1 MSQISGQMEWLLE
14 TLEQDYSVP
23 VPPEAAK
30 IKLSQLVGKLG
41 FFYEK
46 VRNAVDYNEEHLIRR
61 NSINRF
67 LRRNLFLLQE
77 KDALKISQA
86 LIFEF
91 IRAKYLPN
99 DSLPESAIDE
109 LGAIIGKYV
118 FILSKTPGAVLGDL
132 DRINEWVVTLASC
145 EIDEYFFSPEKD
157 LAMANLMYSHLIDNL
172 AFTKSEIDEKEKNLQ
187 IYIAV
192 LKNLLKADPS
202 FLAYRLLKLY
212 FPDWNS
218 LDEAKLLEF
227 IRGIKEIKEKIDK
240 RLHHPLAYQ
249 LSQTVR
255 PQSVFF
261 RILRQIIDENP
272 AVAREILSDPTKL
285 ESVIKEICNRNYKSI
300 RNKLVGS
307 IIRVIIYILLTKTI
321 LAFAIEFPYDKFFVG
336 VVNWRSLLINVIF
349 HPTLMFVVA
358 MTIKVPGE
366 KNTKIII
373 EQIKKIIYGEQ
384 RKVVFKPKK
393 RMKRG
398 SLGYIAF
405 NVFYTIM
412 FAISFGIVI
421 FVLRLI
427 HFNIIS
433 GLLFIFFLTLV
444 SFFGFRLRNLANQ
457 YLVIPRKDNFANFL
471 TDFLTLPIIRAG
483 RFFSTNFSRIN
494 IFLFILDFI
503 IETPFKFVVEASEK
517 AVSFVKDKRD
527 EISE

>member
-1 MSQISGQMEWLLE
+1 MEWLLE
-14 TLEQDYSVP
+14 ALEQDYTHP

-67 LRRNLFLLQE
+67 LKRNLFLLQE
-77 KDALKISQA
+77 KDAMKISQA

-99 DSLPESAIDE
+99 DSLPESAIDDI
-109 LGAIIGKYV
+109 GAMVRKYL
-118 FILSKTPGAVLGDL
+118 FILSKTPGAVLGNL
-132 DRINEWVVTLASC
+132 DKINEWVVTLASC

-157 LAMANLMYSHLIDNL
+157 LALANFMYSHLIDNL
-172 AFTKSEIDEKEKNLQ
+172 AFTKSDLEEKEKNLQ
-187 IYIAV
+187 IYIAI
-192 LKNLLKADPS
+192 LKNLLKADPALIS
-202 FLAYRLLKLY
+202 YRLLKLY
-212 FPDWNS
+212 FPDWEKM
-218 LDEAKLLEF
+218 DEAKVMEF
-227 IRGIKEIKEKIDK
+227 VSGISEIKDRIDK
-240 RLHHPLAYQ
+240 RMHHSLAYQ
-249 LSQTVR
+249 LSQTIR
-255 PQSVFF
+255 PQAVFF

-272 AVAREILSDPTKL
+272 AVAREILSDQAKL
-285 ESVIKEICNRNYKSI
+285 ESIIKEICNRNYKSI
-300 RNKLVGS
+300 HNKLIGS
-307 IIRVIIYILLTKTI
+307 IVRVIIYILLTKTI
-321 LAFAIEFPYDKFFVG
+321 LAFAIEFPYDKIFVG
-336 VVNWRSLLINVIF
+336 LVNWRSLLINVIF
-349 HPTLMFVVA
+349 HPTLMFFVA

-393 RMKRG
+393 RMNRG

-421 FVLRLI
+421 TVLRMI
-427 HFNIIS
+427 HFNIVS
-433 GLLFIFFLTLV
+433 GLLFVFFLTLV

-457 YLVIPRKDNFANFL
+457 YLVIPRKDNFSNFL
-471 TDFLTLPIIRAG
+471 IDFLTLPIIRAG

>member
-14 TLEQDYSVP
+14 TLEQDYSQP

-67 LRRNLFLLQE
+67 LKRNLFLLQE
-77 KDALKISQA
+77 KDAVKISQA

-109 LGAIIGKYV
+109 LGAIIGRYI

-132 DRINEWVVTLASC
+132 DKVNQWVVTLAAC
-145 EIDEYFFSPEKD
+145 EIDEYFFTPEKD
-157 LAMANLMYSHLIDNL
+157 LASANFMYSHLIDNL

-202 FLAYRLLKLY
+202 LITYRLLKLY
-212 FPDWNS
+212 YPDWEKIS
-218 LDEAKLLEF
+218 GAKLEEF
-227 IRGIKEIKEKIDK
+227 IGGIKEIKEKIDK

-249 LSQTVR
+249 LSQTLR

-272 AVAREILSDPTKL
+272 QSAREILSDESKL

-300 RNKLVGS
+300 RNKLIGS
-307 IIRVIIYILLTKTI
+307 IVRVIIYILLTKTV
-321 LAFAIEFPYDKFFVG
+321 LAFVVEFPYDTIFLHE
-336 VVNWRSLLINVIF
+336 VNWRALSINVIF
-349 HPTLMFVVA
+349 HPILMFVVA

-366 KNTKIII
+366 KNTKSIID
-373 EQIKKIIYGEQ
+373 EIKKVIAGDQ
-384 RKVVFKPKK
+384 RKIVFKPKK

-412 FAISFGIVI
+412 FAVSFGIVI
-421 FVLRLI
+421 FILRLI
-427 HFNIIS
+427 HFNIVS
-433 GLLFIFFLTLV
+433 GLLFVFFLTLV

-457 YLVIPRKDNFANFL
+457 YLVIPRKDNFSNFL
-471 TDFLTLPIIRAG
+471 VDFLTLPIIRAG

>member
-1 MSQISGQMEWLLE
+1 MEWLLDA
-14 TLEQDYSVP
+14 LEQDYSRI

-30 IKLSQLVGKLG
+30 IKLSKLVGKLG

-61 NSINRF
+61 NSITR
-67 LRRNLFLLQE
+67 LLKRQLFLLQE
-77 KDALKISQA
+77 KDAAKVSQA

-99 DSLPESAIDE
+99 DALAESAIDD
-109 LGAIIGKYV
+109 LAAIIRKYLY
-118 FILSKTPGAVLGDL
+118 ILSKTPGAVMSDL
-132 DRINEWVVTLASC
+132 DKINRWMIDLAAC

-157 LAMANLMYSHLIDNL
+157 LAMVNFMYSHLVENL
-172 AFTKSEIDEKEKNLQ
+172 AFTKSDIEEKEKNLQ

-192 LKNLLKADPS
+192 LKNLIKADPALIS
-202 FLAYRLLKLY
+202 YRLLKLY
-212 FPDWNS
+212 FTQWEGIE
-218 LDEAKLLEF
+218 EAKLLEF
-227 IRGIKEIKEKIDK
+227 IRDIKEIKEKIDR
-240 RLHHPLAYQ
+240 RLKHPLSYQ
-249 LSQTVR
+249 LSQAVR

-261 RILRQIIDENP
+261 NILRQIVEENS
-272 AVAREILSDPTKL
+272 AVVREVLSDGTKL
-285 ESVIKEICNRNYKSI
+285 ESVIKEICNRNYKSV

-307 IIRVIIYILLTKTI
+307 IFRVIIYILLTKTI
-321 LAFAIEFPYDKFFVG
+321 VAFIIELPYDKIFLG
-336 VVNWRSLLINVIF
+336 EVNWRALMINVIF
-349 HPTLMFVVA
+349 HPFLMFVVA
-358 MTIKVPGE
+358 MTIRVPGE
-366 KNTKIII
+366 KNTMIII
-373 EQIKKIIYGEQ
+373 EEIKKIISGEQ
-384 RKVVFKPKK
+384 RKIVFKPKK
-393 RMKRG
+393 RLKRG
-398 SLGYIAF
+398 SFGYIAY

-427 HFNIIS
+427 HFNIVS
-433 GLLFIFFLTLV
+433 GMLFVFFLTLV
-444 SFFGFRLRNLANQ
+444 SFFGFRLRNLACQ
-457 YLVIPRKDNFANFL
+457 YLVIPRKDNFVNFL
-471 TDFLTLPIIRAG
+471 IDFFTLPIIRAG